1 MTCIHH
7 TLEKPQYEIHLFLS
21 ACNISF
27 HVIFIITTLIV
38 SADDLK
44 QFLVGQH
51 PLDCLNLSGFSMP
64 SFLFSKATEKSVYI
78 VKY

>member
-1 MTCIHH
+1 M
-7 TLEKPQYEIHLFLS
+7 
-21 ACNISF
+21 
-27 HVIFIITTLIV
+27 ITTLIV

-51 PLDCLNLSGFSMP
+51 PLDCLNLPGFSMP

-78 VKY
+78 VKH